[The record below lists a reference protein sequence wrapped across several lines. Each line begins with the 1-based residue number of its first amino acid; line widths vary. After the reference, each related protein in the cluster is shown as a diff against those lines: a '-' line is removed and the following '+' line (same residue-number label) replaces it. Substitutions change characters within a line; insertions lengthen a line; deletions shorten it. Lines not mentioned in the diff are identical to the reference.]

1 VATAAILS
9 STLLAFVIVYVL
21 SAIVYLLVSRKIT
34 LGWCQFETNDE
45 QLSVEMKYRI
55 KKHVNIVMINTL
67 LLFLITKESELLFL
81 KYYAEGEDLGL
92 FKVAHRLGFAIA
104 LLLPGIFEGIML
116 PLMSGSIAKSKDVAA
131 VRFNES
137 IKYVM
142 ILAIPA
148 AFFCA
153 IFSKDII
160 FILYGDEYSRA
171 VIPFMILV
179 STCCICSIA
188 SVPTSYLLSVDK
200 QSLILKVMLVGTV
213 LKLSLD
219 YYLVSR
225 YGLLGAS
232 FAFSIS
238 FLFMFVANLVIAM
251 KHVGVNFPW
260 LQMLKLLLASLV
272 SVGLIFLIPDL
283 GQPPLV
289 GLAVSGIVFSGIY
302 FSMTLL
308 LRCWRKQEVSFVREK
323 LATSNL
329 SVLKPLDA
337 LLEWAA
343 R

>member
-1 VATAAILS
+1 
-9 STLLAFVIVYVL
+9 
-21 SAIVYLLVSRKIT
+21 
-34 LGWCQFETNDE
+34 
-45 QLSVEMKYRI
+45 MKSRI
-55 KKHVNIVMINTL
+55 KKHVSIVMINTL

-81 KYYAEGEDLGL
+81 KYFSSGEDLGF

-137 IKYVM
+137 MKYVM

-153 IFSKDII
+153 IFAKDII
-160 FILYGDEYSRA
+160 FILYGEEYSPA
-171 VIPFMILV
+171 VLPFMILV

-213 LKLSLD
+213 LKLGLD

-225 YGLLGAS
+225 HGLIGAS
-232 FAFSIS
+232 IAFSIAFS
-238 FLFMFVANLVIAM
+238 FMFLANMVIAM
-251 KHVGVNFPW
+251 RHLKVKFPW
-260 LQMLKLLLASLV
+260 MQMLKLMLATLI
-272 SVGLIFLIPDL
+272 SVGLIFLIPDIDHPFVKL
-283 GQPPLV
+283 MAT
-289 GLAVSGIVFSGIY
+289 AVIFSAMY
-302 FSMTLL
+302 FVMTLL
-308 LRCWRKQEVSFVREK
+308 LRCWRRQEVIFVRDK
-323 LATSNL
+323 LATTNL
-329 SVLKPLDA
+329 SILKPVDV